1 MHSDTPQFQAC
12 TIAMRLQTTATPTYS
27 DARQPFQART
37 SAIPVQMPYL
47 YALQPTYLYALQPSK
62 CASRWRCRL
71 AADKASETLV
81 SLHKGCKNFHDHIKW
96 LAVFSAREPQGTH
109 GVEVWFT
116 KPLTRVRAEKIM
128 NETLGDGQFEELEN
142 FTGAFNQRSPLFE
155 TGQKD
160 HQGQRLVTADPVVH
174 TL

>member
-1 MHSDTPQFQAC
+1 MHSDTSQFQAS

-37 SAIPVQMPYL
+37 SAIPVQMPTT
-47 YALQPTYLYALQPSK
+47 PTYLYPLQPSTAT
-62 CASRWRCRL
+62 ASRWRCRL
-71 AADKASETLV
+71 AADKDAEKLV
-81 SLHKGCKNFHDHIKW
+81 SLLKGCKIFHDHIKW

-116 KPLTRVRAEKIM
+116 KTLKREQAEKIM
-128 NETLGDGQFEELEN
+128 NQTLGDGQFEELEKL
-142 FTGAFNQRSPLFE
+142 TGAFNERTPLFE

-160 HQGQRLVTADPVVH
+160 HQGRRLVTSDPVVH